1 MENCAEEYA
10 TPRKVREKNLG
21 KKSLAISE
29 SG

>member
-10 TPRKVREKNLG
+10 TPRKVREKNLDRN
-21 KKSLAISE
+21 SLVIE